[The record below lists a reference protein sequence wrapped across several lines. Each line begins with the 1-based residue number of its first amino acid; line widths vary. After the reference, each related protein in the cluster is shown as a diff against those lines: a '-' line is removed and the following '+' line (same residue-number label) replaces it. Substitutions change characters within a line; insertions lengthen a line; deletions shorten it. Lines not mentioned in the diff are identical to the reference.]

1 MADESP
7 TTPRGSVLMP
17 NGGVLQQNVMPDVS
31 DTSNHTWRRIQVIPF
46 IEQKS
51 EPYSKPQS
59 KPQSTPLQ
67 QLLILL
73 KAIDEDS
80 TQEDAYDKIIKNSTV
95 SSLACDALIDNYGQN
110 KYENHE
116 ILADN
121 GFPVFPGERDRFG
134 WLTGCIQTKKGIIV
148 YG

>member
-7 TTPRGSVLMP
+7 TTPRWSVLMP

-59 KPQSTPLQ
+59 TPLQ

-73 KAIDEDS
+73 KAIDEDPL
-80 TQEDAYDKIIKNSTV
+80 QEDAYDKFIKNSVV
-95 SSLACDALIDNYGQN
+95 SSLACDTLIGEDGRNIYDN
-110 KYENHE
+110 HD
-116 ILADN
+116 ILADH